1 MDENARKNGRSDH
14 DILIELA
21 TKLDRAITDIANLN
35 THVVNST
42 STLQAEKVDKD
53 TFYKWEQDFR
63 RDYEKEIENVKEKLV
78 TDLTAISK
86 TVTESFKDHED
97 RLRRV
102 ERVAFIGIGGLAM
115 LQIII
120 GILK

>member
-14 DILIELA
+14 DILIELT
-21 TKLDRAITDIANLN
+21 TKLDRAISDIRDLN
-35 THVVNST
+35 THVVKST
-42 STLQAEKVDKD
+42 SNLQAEKVDKD
-53 TFYKWEQDFR
+53 TFNKWEQDFR
-63 RDYEKEIENVKEKLV
+63 RDYEKEIDNVKEKLV
-78 TDLTAISK
+78 TDLSVISK
-86 TVTESFKDHED
+86 TVTDSFKDHED